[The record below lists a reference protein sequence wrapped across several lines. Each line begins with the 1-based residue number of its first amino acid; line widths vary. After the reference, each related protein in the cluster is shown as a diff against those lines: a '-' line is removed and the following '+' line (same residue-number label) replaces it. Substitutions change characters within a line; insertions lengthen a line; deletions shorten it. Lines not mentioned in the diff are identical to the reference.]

1 MNKLILIGNTTKAV
15 EVITFNSGKTLTK
28 LSIATSRKY
37 TDNTGE
43 LKEEVM
49 YMDAEANGKRGET
62 IASFVHKG
70 DKLMVEGYLRL
81 STWRDSQGNSKSKHV
96 LIVENFEMLTPKR
109 NHTPQQA
116 QNNYN
121 NQSAHTNTRHS
132 A

>member
-62 IASFVHKG
+62 IASFVNKG